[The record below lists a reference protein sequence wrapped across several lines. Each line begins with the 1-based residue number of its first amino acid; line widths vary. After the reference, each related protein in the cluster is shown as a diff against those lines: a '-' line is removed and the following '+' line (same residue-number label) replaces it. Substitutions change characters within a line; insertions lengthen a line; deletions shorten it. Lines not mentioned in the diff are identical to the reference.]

1 MKTSEI
7 KTFYDYNYGANGR
20 LLEVT
25 VQASEQDF
33 LAPAPLSHGSL
44 RGALVHVLGAEWLW
58 RVRFQEGISPP
69 RMPPVEE
76 FPDLASIR
84 SRWQAEEQKM
94 RSFLGTLDDAE
105 LERVITYTN
114 TQGNKYQTPL
124 WQILLH
130 VVNHGT
136 QFRSE
141 AAVWLSQKGHSPGN
155 LDFIAFLR
163 L

>member
-7 KTFYDYNYGANGR
+7 KTLYHYNYWANGR
-20 LLEVT
+20 ILEAT
-25 VQASEQDF
+25 SQASMSDF
-33 LAPAPLSHGSL
+33 LTPAPLSHGSL
-44 RGALVHVLGAEWLW
+44 RGTLAHILGAEWLW
-58 RVRFQEGISPP
+58 RLRFQQGISPAS
-69 RMPPVEE
+69 MPKMEE
-76 FPDLASIR
+76 FPTLASIR
-84 SRWQAEEQKM
+84 LRWQGEEQAV
-94 RSFLGTLDDAE
+94 RDFLGALDDAG
-105 LERVITYTN
+105 LDRVVAYTN
-114 TQGNKYQTPL
+114 TRGQAYQTPL

-141 AAVWLSQKGHSPGN
+141 AAVFLTQKSHSPGD